1 MKRELADHP
10 LETRL
15 TLWADLVIDLL
26 EITGYA
32 LVFHEISGVQVLG
45 EVFGTWRRYISA
57 QDDPKRLSNM
67 TSGVLNYQQR
77 NYKLSTRGVN
87 RTSWGQA
94 FARQMRERL
103 LLSESLYSHGA
114 DAPVRAVSPIARAFI
129 TTCEVGTDA
138 ADVFEA
144 VVHEQLFG
152 CAPDLSGGADSY
164 LQTLKKECKASRVE
178 VEDYVKRVVPQVG
191 DGS

>member
-1 MKRELADHP
+1 MILPLYLQAQGSRGFFEALLHEDSRLFNNIFRAYFVCGLVAAERVKRELADHP

-57 QDDPKRLSNM
+57 QDDPKYLSNM
-67 TSGVLNYQQR
+67 TSGVLNYQRR

-114 DAPVRAVSPIARAFI
+114 DAPVRA
-129 TTCEVGTDA
+129 
-138 ADVFEA
+138 
-144 VVHEQLFG
+144 
-152 CAPDLSGGADSY
+152 
-164 LQTLKKECKASRVE
+164 
-178 VEDYVKRVVPQVG
+178 
-191 DGS
+191 